1 MHDEFTFDSVRSV
14 EFCVSVKQG
23 SEHENFLVPSD
34 RSVQDELHEMLRNTV
49 AQFGGDRG
57 EIASYPPWQQFE
69 LSEKYASK
77 ETLIANLA
85 SDEMV
90 TISDLYN
97 EEGWP
102 SNARALRNAEDIMY
116 YFGVFRD
123 HSRRKL
129 IGVRRAAQFKSVVKS
144 RLIRLADDS
153 LTMVNDHL
161 FRLDNEFDFL
171 ITRNHVYILHPAGL
185 ERIAQVEQL
194 VSAKAREKALALGRQ
209 ITFVDFASI
218 AEFVA
223 HHKRAARAVVA
234 LVSREG
240 LNNISRS
247 KLAVAARETD
257 VVLVNIGRKIS
268 PATGSEMAFLE
279 LLDDRRYATAIK
291 TGPKEAYVA
300 NSRKPVRSTS
310 PTAD

>member
-129 IGVRRAAQFKSVVKS
+129 IGVRRAAQFKC
-144 RLIRLADDS
+144 LNL
-153 LTMVNDHL
+153 N
-161 FRLDNEFDFL
+161 
-171 ITRNHVYILHPAGL
+171 
-185 ERIAQVEQL
+185 RISCIMLSQ
-194 VSAKAREKALALGRQ
+194 
-209 ITFVDFASI
+209 I
-218 AEFVA
+218 AE
-223 HHKRAARAVVA
+223 H
-234 LVSREG
+234 
-240 LNNISRS
+240 RS
-247 KLAVAARETD
+247 
-257 VVLVNIGRKIS
+257 G
-268 PATGSEMAFLE
+268 
-279 LLDDRRYATAIK
+279 
-291 TGPKEAYVA
+291 
-300 NSRKPVRSTS
+300 
-310 PTAD
+310 